1 MSHFQGHLAVGV
13 LCVIQQSLEQHNP
26 SRCEHLSHVS
36 IHLLPAHAF
45 IVAQLSAQRNKL
57 VCKLTLGPSETETV
71 GIIVRENIPR
81 QHLAHRHGHGRGVD
95 EFARYRQKLTW
106 FFWDANQR
114 GFLAAPLLHRYY
126 PLQKHSQS
134 AKVWSPGKRIPDHL
148 VFGLP
153 ALTRCQTTVVVNT
166 L

>member
-106 FFWDANQR
+106 FFWDAKMSNYC
-114 GFLAAPLLHRYY
+114 GC
-126 PLQKHSQS
+126 KHSVGSGNNLRPRGRQPRIVLLRCVALVDAVCTSSTVS
-134 AKVWSPGKRIPDHL
+134 A
-148 VFGLP
+148 GLEKFRVK
-153 ALTRCQTTVVVNT
+153 A
-166 L
+166 